1 MSKKTLN
8 ERVAELESELASLK
22 QRLSPEP
29 AEWRSLIGAFA
40 NDPAF
45 DEAMRLGREY
55 RESQRPKPRAAGKR
69 ANARPRH

>member
-1 MSKKTLN
+1 MTKKTLN
-8 ERVAELESELASLK
+8 VRVAELESELTTLK
-22 QRLSPEP
+22 QRLPPEP
-29 AEWRSLIGAFA
+29 AGWRSIIGAFA

-55 RESQRPKPRAAGKR
+55 RESQRPKPRAGKR